1 MLQIASLLK
10 AFERSATMGQLILTK
25 LNFHWSHNCSLCL
38 LSTVH
43 SAFLLAFLLI
53 STPALGQRQAALDPI
68 ADYDFGSWANAGSL
82 SLTNTTCAT
91 MIRNN
96 GSLDEYR
103 VRVSDLYTSASGNF
117 YLFLDGNNASTSI
130 EVTVEHMDIS
140 EGTYDLLQEGSQVE
154 DDHDS
159 PAVNCP
165 SGDNLY
171 LRVNI
176 ASSEL
181 AGKPGGDYEGYFALR
196 VKRGNALATEN
207 FYVRVTVAASP
218 KVQIS
223 HLDSVDFGQHNG
235 LGDLSVTETFCIYSS
250 EGSYNISV
258 DSTGRTGGNHY
269 LLATSG
275 GDEIP
280 LAILFADN
288 GTGPGTVQL
297 NANTASGTGHT
308 SSTDCAGTDNASLTF
323 QLAESDLQAAST
335 GTYSEQITILIVPE

>member
-1 MLQIASLLK
+1 M
-10 AFERSATMGQLILTK
+10 EQLVLTK
-25 LNFHWSHNCSLCL
+25 LNSHRSHKRTICL
-38 LSTVH
+38 LSTLHLV
-43 SAFLLAFLLI
+43 FMLAFLLV

-68 ADYDFGSWANAGSL
+68 SDYDFGSWANAGSL

-91 MIRNN
+91 MIRAN
-96 GSLDEYR
+96 GSLSDYR
-103 VRVSDLYTSASGNF
+103 VRVSDLYTSANGNF
-117 YLFLDGNNASTSI
+117 YLYLDGDNSSTSL
-130 EVTVEHMDIS
+130 EVTVDHMDIS
-140 EGTYDLLQEGSQVE
+140 EGTYDSLQENIQAS

-159 PAVNCP
+159 PALNCP
-165 SGDNLY
+165 SEDNLY

-181 AGKPGGDYEGYFALR
+181 AGKPGGDYEGYFELR

-207 FYVRVTVAASP
+207 FYVNVTVAASP
-218 KVQIS
+218 EVQIS
-223 HLDSVDFGQHNG
+223 HLDSVDFGQHSG
-235 LGDLSVTETFCIYSS
+235 LGDLSVTETFCVYSS

-275 GDEIP
+275 GDTIP

-297 NANTASGTGHT
+297 NSNTASGTGHT